1 MAKNNKKNKIS
12 YESEADVLT
21 VEASSKPIDY
31 AMEIGN
37 VVVHFTKKDEPV
49 LFELL
54 DASKFFTKAGS
65 IMKKSGASRFLYN
78 KKPILA

>member
-1 MAKNNKKNKIS
+1 
-12 YESEADVLT
+12 
-21 VEASSKPIDY
+21 
-31 AMEIGN
+31 
-37 VVVHFTKKDEPV
+37 VHFTKKDEPV
-49 LFELL
+49 LFEIL

>member
-1 MAKNNKKNKIS
+1 MVKNNKKNKIT

-21 VEASSKPIDY
+21 VEASNSPIDY

-49 LFELL
+49 LFEIL
-54 DASKFFTKAGS
+54 DASKFFTKAGNV
-65 IMKKSGASRFLYN
+65 MQKSGAFRFFSN

>member
-12 YESEADVLT
+12 YERDADVLT
-21 VEASSKPIDY
+21 VEASNGSIDH

-37 VVVHFTKKDEPV
+37 VVVHFTKKNNPV
-49 LFELL
+49 LFEIL

-65 IMKKSGASRFLYN
+65 VMKKSGAFKVFPTKSPAF
-78 KKPILA
+78 A